1 MTGFA
6 DRYGPWAL
14 IAGGS
19 EGIGA
24 AFARALAVRGLDL
37 VLVARRA
44 EPLAA
49 LAADLPT
56 QTVTVAAD
64 LATPEGLHAVCAA
77 TDGREVGLVVAN
89 AAYAPTGPFVATA
102 PADLDR
108 TLAVNCAAPL
118 RLARHHLPAM
128 VGRGRGGLV
137 VVSSLT
143 GLQGS
148 PGLATYAA
156 TKAFGAVLAEG
167 LWAEVRGHGVDVVT
181 CVAGAVATPG
191 LARVSRRPAPGTVPP
206 EVVVE
211 ATLRA
216 LGRRPRVVPGAL
228 MRLSAQLMTR
238 LLPRHTAIGLI
249 GGASRDV
256 LRPAGPVSRQL

>member
-6 DRYGPWAL
+6 NRYGPWAL
-14 IAGGS
+14 VAGAS

-56 QTVTVAAD
+56 RAVTVAAD
-64 LATPEGLHAVCAA
+64 LATPDGLDTVCAA

-89 AAYAPTGPFVATA
+89 AAYVPTGPFVDTPAT
-102 PADLDR
+102 DLDR
-108 TLAVNCAAPL
+108 ALAVNCAAPL

-128 VGRGRGGLV
+128 VARGRGGV
-137 VVSSLT
+137 IVMSSLT

-167 LWAEVRGHGVDVVT
+167 LWAEVRGSGVDVIA

-191 LARVSRRPAPGTVPP
+191 LARASRRPAPGTVDPDA
-206 EVVVE
+206 VVE

-216 LGRRPRVVPGAL
+216 LGRQPRVVPGAL
-228 MRLSAQLMTR
+228 MRVSAQLMTR
-238 LLPRHTAIGLI
+238 LLPRRSAIRLI

-256 LRPAGPVSRQL
+256 LDPAGPASGEL